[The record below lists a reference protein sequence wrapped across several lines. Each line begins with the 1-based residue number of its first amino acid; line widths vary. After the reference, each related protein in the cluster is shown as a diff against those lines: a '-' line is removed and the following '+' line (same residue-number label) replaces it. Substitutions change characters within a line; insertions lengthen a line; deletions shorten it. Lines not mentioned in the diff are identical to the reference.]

1 MPVAYVMPVAYGIAS
16 ETCSTCADLHRLR
29 ATSEAALCCA
39 QNLYLAALRS
49 ADRASLADLE
59 EELKQITAARTIIE
73 YTIRAHRSRQHAHSP
88 ADALA
93 A

>member
-1 MPVAYVMPVAYGIAS
+1 MPVAHVMPIAYGIAS

-39 QNLYLAALRS
+39 HKLYLAALRS

-59 EELKQITAARTIIE
+59 EELKQTTAARTIIG
-73 YTIRAHRSRQHAHSP
+73 YTILAHRDRQHAHGR
-88 ADALA
+88 AEALA